1 MAASPQEIIREIQD
15 LYLSDSMPWIIGYSG
30 GKDSTA
36 SLQLIWNA
44 ITSLPEDRRRF
55 KPIHVISTDTLVEN
69 PVIAAWV
76 TFALKSIEFSAQTKR
91 LLFYPHRLTPSLE
104 NRFWVNLIGKGY
116 PAPRRR
122 FRWCTDRLKISAS
135 TRFIQELSETNGEAI
150 LVLGQRRGE
159 SQVRDKVMDHYQGST
174 RERLSRNRDP
184 KLSRVWVYLPIETW
198 SSDDVWEYL
207 MENDN
212 PWGVSNQQLFDMYR
226 GATPDAECPI
236 VVDKSTPSCG
246 DSRFGCY
253 VCTMVSQ
260 DKSMQAMILNDESK
274 SWMQP
279 IMDFRDRYLAV
290 PDHAFREFRRMSG
303 RLTWEKE
310 KGKLTPG
317 PYTQERREE
326 LLRELLRTQVE
337 VQRHAPANFPI
348 ELIGL
353 DELQEIR
360 RIWVEEKGEIEDR
373 LPAVYEE
380 VVREPF
386 KGHELEVMPLDRQD
400 LELLRTVASEWAAE
414 NLQLSGSDEEQMR
427 GAIQTALEDTAAPPD
442 QIEQQLNEGRLRLQ
456 AQRASELY
464 KLARTLLASGFRGL
478 QTRKRSKQLD
488 HLQKLLSE
496 YAFLDV
502 QDAINFART
511 YLGDDIAD
519 GEVDVPEIVDD
530 DLNTGELSNSA
541 RVIPIFDSS
550 ALLS

>member
-1 MAASPQEIIREIQD
+1 MATSPQDIIREIQD

-44 ITSLPEDRRRF
+44 IASLPEDRRRF

-69 PVIAAWV
+69 PVIATWV
-76 TFALKSIEFSAQTKR
+76 TVALSSIR
-91 LLFYPHRLTPSLE
+91 LAAFTQRLPFQAHRLTPSLE
-104 NRFWVNLIGKGY
+104 NRFWVSLIGKGY
-116 PAPRRR
+116 PAPRRK

-135 TRFIQELSETNGEAI
+135 TRFIQELSENNGEAI

-174 RERLSRNRDP
+174 RDKLSRNRDP

-207 MENDN
+207 MENEN
-212 PWGVSNQQLFDMYR
+212 PWGVSNQQLFDIYR

-260 DKSMQAMILNDESK
+260 DKSMQAMILNDETK

-279 IMDFRDRYLAV
+279 IMDFRDHYLAV
-290 PDHAFREFRRMSG
+290 RDHEFREFRRMSG
-303 RLTWEKE
+303 RLTWQ
-310 KGKLTPG
+310 KGRLTPG

-326 LLRELLRTQVE
+326 LLRELLKTQAT
-337 VQRHAPANFPI
+337 VQRHAPPEFPI

-373 LPAVYEE
+373 LPVVYEE
-380 VVREPF
+380 VIGEPF
-386 KGHELEVMPLDRQD
+386 KGQELEPMPLDRQD
-400 LELLRTVASEWAAE
+400 LELLRTVTDEWARE
-414 NLQLSGSDEEQMR
+414 HLQLGDADKQAMLMEIKASLGGDRASTDDV
-427 GAIQTALEDTAAPPD
+427 A
-442 QIEQQLNEGRLRLQ
+442 QQLAELQ
-456 AQRASELY
+456 AQRQEQRASELY

-488 HLQKLLSE
+488 YLQKLLSD
-496 YAFLDV
+496 YAFLDFH
-502 QDAINFART
+502 DAVNFAKT
-511 YLGDDIAD
+511 YLGDDLVDEETDAPELVD
-519 GEVDVPEIVDD
+519 EDSDAPEVAGP
-530 DLNTGELSNSA
+530 S
-541 RVIPIFDSS
+541 RVIPIIPNS